1 VTQFT
6 NNTLANLK
14 LSLNTQI
21 SIALSLYL
29 SDQRELTSIGEN
41 ELISKIKEYTST
53 EKNVKLSE
61 KLLEELLFQINSNP
75 ELSSKLENESKL
87 LLEIT

>member
-1 VTQFT
+1 MTQFANT
-6 NNTLANLK
+6 TLANLK
-14 LSLNTQI
+14 LPLNTQI

-41 ELISKIKEYTST
+41 ELVSKIKEYTNT
-53 EKNVKLSE
+53 DKNVKLSE

-75 ELSSKLENESKL
+75 ELSSKL
-87 LLEIT
+87 

>member
-1 VTQFT
+1 MTQFT